1 MIHKSNDDSF
11 VKMQSVGGALRRA
24 LHANSVE
31 MGGDNSL
38 KSHPGKALT
47 VLQLGMEK
55 LRGRANTMGI
65 PSESWSSIEDKAY
78 NEYMKGEPLCE
89 SPIERSMLAALIT
102 GAWSG
107 FGTIPP
113 RVHNGMDKE
122 EMLPKGDVLIVPQMA
137 FLRYR
142 LDFAVVLEVS
152 GRQQIVAVEC
162 DGADFHNDYKREK
175 LRVDYLKS
183 WGIPVFKFKGSEIHA
198 EPIAAAHKAIL
209 SICMWRDSQ

>member
-1 MIHKSNDDSF
+1 MSTRHDESF
-11 VKMQSVGGALRRA
+11 IKMQTIGGALRGA

-31 MGGDNSL
+31 MGGENTL
-38 KSHPGKALT
+38 RAHPGKALS
-47 VLQLGMEK
+47 VLQLGMDK
-55 LRGRANTMGI
+55 LHGRARTMGI
-65 PSESWSSIEDKAY
+65 PEESWSSIEAKAY
-78 NEYMKGEPLCE
+78 DEFQKGEPLCE

-142 LDFAVVLEVS
+142 LDFAVVLEIA
-152 GRQQIVAVEC
+152 GRQQIVAIEC

-198 EPIAAAHKAIL
+198 EPLAAANRAIL
-209 SICMWRDSQ
+209 SICMWRDAQ